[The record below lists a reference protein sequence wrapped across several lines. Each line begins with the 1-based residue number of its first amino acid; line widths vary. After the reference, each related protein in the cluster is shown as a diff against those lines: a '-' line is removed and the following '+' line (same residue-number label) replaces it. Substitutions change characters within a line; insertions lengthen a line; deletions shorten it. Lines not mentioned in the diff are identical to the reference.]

1 MCRPK
6 RFLLMYSAEEEVT
19 MANEKKTTP
28 TENTG
33 KRSTSGKAS
42 TSRRVRKHGY
52 QGYPLTKSA
61 GGVHFG
67 RGMSGVEPLGGGNA
81 TLPRAD
87 IFTEDST
94 RGAEKESE
102 EEDPKP

>member
-1 MCRPK
+1 
-6 RFLLMYSAEEEVT
+6 

-28 TENTG
+28 TESTK
-33 KRSTSGKAS
+33 KRSASPKAS

-52 QGYPLTKSA
+52 QGYPLTKTG

-67 RGMSGVEPLGGGNA
+67 RGMSGVEPLGGGEA
-81 TLPRAD
+81 TLPRAE

-94 RGAEKESE
+94 RGVEEEPEEDEKEG
-102 EEDPKP
+102 